1 MIKRSVPLSPR
12 LSLSV
17 EFSILMTGSALR
29 RTSLSVRTSGEADL
43 DLFRLDSEV
52 GGLSGFLGQSEAED
66 DPEANASVQISLLG
80 LPLRPSSLFSSLG
93 QLMDLYWSGRT
104 ERLSSYLAKSI
115 VLLDRTEDITLRWV
129 GCELLMMMVVTSQ

>member
-1 MIKRSVPLSPR
+1 M
-12 LSLSV
+12 
-17 EFSILMTGSALR
+17 EFSILMTGNALR

-43 DLFRLDSEV
+43 DLFRLDSVV

-66 DPEANASVQISLLG
+66 DQEANLSVQISLLG
-80 LPLRPSSLFSSLG
+80 LPLRRWSLFSSLG

-115 VLLDRTEDITLRWV
+115 VLLDRAEDITLRWV
-129 GCELLMMMVVTSQ
+129 GHKLCRWIILMVMTS

>member
-1 MIKRSVPLSPR
+1 M
-12 LSLSV
+12 
-17 EFSILMTGSALR
+17 EFSILMTGKALR
-29 RTSLSVRTSGEADL
+29 RTSLSVRTSGEAAL
-43 DLFRLDSEV
+43 DLFRLDSVV

-66 DPEANASVQISLLG
+66 DQEANASVQISLLG
-80 LPLRPSSLFSSLG
+80 LPLRPWSLFSSLG

-115 VLLDRTEDITLRWV
+115 VLLDRTEDIKLRWV

>member
-1 MIKRSVPLSPR
+1 
-12 LSLSV
+12 
-17 EFSILMTGSALR
+17 MTGKALR

-66 DPEANASVQISLLG
+66 DQEANASVQISLLG
-80 LPLRPSSLFSSLG
+80 LPLRPWSLFSSLG

-129 GCELLMMMVVTSQ
+129 GCELLLIMVLTSQ